1 MSESSVVV
9 APPPIPGVTGDTG
22 DVEPPPF
29 KEIAEDPLRATRS
42 TASSDDSVGVLF
54 PGSDGIVGIC
64 CCSGI
69 FEEQT
74 SSSD

>member
-1 MSESSVVV
+1 VSESSVVV

-29 KEIAEDPLRATRS
+29 KEVAEDTLRATRS
-42 TASSDDSVGVLF
+42 TASSDEPVGVLF

-64 CCSGI
+64 CCGI
-69 FEEQT
+69 FAEQAN
-74 SSSD
+74 SSD